1 MSHTFEHPEQFLIH
15 LESKLKDLHTES
27 DATKVN
33 LLHASAHA
41 IRYLI
46 ESQHVLSNKF
56 YELANLLNQSDTDWA
71 HKLAALY
78 GIMEAGVVTP
88 EQMQTILVQ
97 EVCKK
102 SHV

>member
-27 DATKVN
+27 DMTKVN

-46 ESQHVLSNKF
+46 ESQHVLSTKF
-56 YELANLLNQSDTDWA
+56 YELSDVLNQADASWA
-71 HKLAALY
+71 HKLVAIY
-78 GIMEAGVVTP
+78 TIMEAGVVTP
-88 EQMQTILVQ
+88 EQMHAILMQ
-97 EVCKK
+97 EVCNR
-102 SHV
+102 SHD